1 MAALGARARKEDA
14 PSSLRHLAYFAAE
27 AYRALYGGHALD
39 RARELEAGL
48 RRTGQDDRAD
58 ILLGVIVAIGATQAN
73 SSTAL
78 N

>member
-1 MAALGARARKEDA
+1 MTGT
-14 PSSLRHLAYFAAE
+14 PSRLRHLVYFAAE
-27 AYRALYGGHALD
+27 GYRALYGEHALD
-39 RARELEAGL
+39 RARELEGGL
-48 RRTGQDDRAD
+48 RRIGQDDRAD